1 MTSYGF
7 FLGCMIPLRLQ
18 NFEASVRRV
27 LPAFNIEL
35 LTLNGAGCCPDPIGI
50 QSLDQTT
57 WFSLG
62 ARNIAIAEEMGHD
75 MLTLCNGCF
84 ETLKTTNHELTH
96 ESNLKNEVNSILS
109 QINREYKGS
118 IKVRHIVEILFEDL
132 GPEKIKEV
140 VKQPLKDLK
149 VAVHYGCHLLRPSEI
164 LAFDDPERPES
175 LDVLVEALGATSIPY
190 LKKMECCG
198 TGIRGIDMDS
208 ALKMTRE
215 KLIQM
220 KRVGVDCITTVCPFC
235 FIQFDVG
242 QFQIQKNYNEDY
254 GIPVLYYMELLG
266 LAMGFKP
273 KELGLDMH
281 RIKTKKLIERLF
293 GSQE

>member
-27 LPAFNIEL
+27 LPTFNIEL

-50 QSLDQTT
+50 QSLDQKT

-84 ETLKTTNHELTH
+84 ETLKTTNHVLIH
-96 ESNLKNEVNSILS
+96 EPTLKDEVNGILS
-109 QINREYKGS
+109 QINREFKGN
-118 IKVRHIVEILFEDL
+118 IKVRHIVEILFEDI
-132 GPEKIKEV
+132 GVEKIREV
-140 VKQPLKDLK
+140 VTHPLSDLK
-149 VAVHYGCHLLRPSEI
+149 VAVHYGCHLVRPSEI
-164 LAFDDPERPES
+164 LAFDDPERPQS
-175 LDVLVEALGATSIPY
+175 IDLLVEALSATSIPY

-198 TGIRGIDMDS
+198 TGIRSIDMDS
-208 ALKMTRE
+208 ALKMTRQ
-215 KLIQM
+215 KLIEM
-220 KRVGVDCITTVCPFC
+220 KRVRADCITTVCPFC

-242 QFQIQKNYNEDY
+242 QFQIQKNFNEEYN
-254 GIPVLYYMELLG
+254 IPVLYYMELLG
-266 LAMGFKP
+266 LAMGLQP

-281 RIKTKKLIERLF
+281 RIKTKKLLERLF
-293 GSQE
+293 GSQG